1 MQFLS
6 NPTTQFIVTS
16 ILTLLGVIIT
26 AIVTIVIFRKQSR
39 KEIAY
44 AVISNSPV
52 ISIDAGLQGK
62 AQVMYNGMAINDAR
76 LVVLRIWN
84 SGNLPIAAS
93 DYDVPVKLSFG
104 EKTEVLDF
112 EVLETN
118 PDNLQVLVKQDG
130 QSLILEPV
138 LLNSQDSF
146 KIKILLT
153 KFDNILNINAR
164 IVGIK
169 QFVRA
174 ESAYI
179 GSYLR
184 AFFSRPLS
192 PTTFRMLITFIGA
205 ALFAMMFN
213 APHSFNLHEYVIALL
228 AFIIATLITLA
239 LFWKLK
245 NLFPQNVRLLL
256 IIVVFLTFLT
266 FVPFYLMVQLLLEHP
281 TPPF

>member
-1 MQFLS
+1 MA
-6 NPTTQFIVTS
+6 
-16 ILTLLGVIIT
+16 LLGIIIAVII
-26 AIVTIVIFRKQSR
+26 AIVVYKKQSR

-62 AQVMYNGMAINDAR
+62 AQGIYNNKTISDAR

-84 SGNLPIAAS
+84 SGNLPIAPS
-93 DYDVPVKLSFG
+93 DYNVPIKLSFG
-104 EKTEVLDF
+104 KKAEILDF

-118 PDNLQVLVKQDG
+118 PNNLQVTVKQDT
-130 QSLILEPV
+130 QELILEPV

-153 KFDNILNINAR
+153 KFDNILSINAR
-164 IVGIK
+164 IIGIK
-169 QFVRA
+169 QIMRA
-174 ESAYI
+174 ESAYV

-192 PTTFRMLITFIGA
+192 PTTFRMFITFIVAG
-205 ALFAMMFN
+205 LFIMVFN
-213 APHSFNLHEYVIALL
+213 APRIFDLHEYIITFL

-245 NLFPQNVRLLL
+245 NLIPQNTRLLVIVIVL
-256 IIVVFLTFLT
+256 ITFLT
-266 FVPFYLMVQLLLEHP
+266 FAPLYLMIQILLEHP
-281 TPPF
+281 IPPF